1 MREAYSMVWS
11 VLVLLFRSRVSL
23 EAECQIAF
31 NYDPPFAFN
40 GGSDSLLMK
49 FTGDLRFSNGESA
62 PCGRTFKFHP

>member
-40 GGSDSLLMK
+40 GGSDSLLMQ
-49 FTGDLRFSNGESA
+49 FRGCLA
-62 PCGRTFKFHP
+62 L